1 MHRDLLLDREI
12 VRLNKQHKRK
22 RENHDISLNLIKEEM
37 LKYQEAQ
44 WAPDGEISEL
54 KEIVQTLIG
63 QVKGKGMASD
73 PTPQAS
79 GAGGR
84 NAPPQLGGRATGAP
98 GGGGDSNDDGKESGR
113 KPDDNRKGRR
123 DERPATQSETTMT
136 PRMPNSLTSFPAPW
150 PTRWDNE

>member
-12 VRLNKQHKRK
+12 VWLNKQHKRK
-22 RENHDISLNLIKEEM
+22 PENHDISLNLMKQEM

-44 WAPDGEISEL
+44 WAPNGEIAEL

-73 PTPQAS
+73 PTPQAY

-84 NAPPQLGGRATGAP
+84 NVPP
-98 GGGGDSNDDGKESGR
+98 
-113 KPDDNRKGRR
+113 
-123 DERPATQSETTMT
+123 
-136 PRMPNSLTSFPAPW
+136 
-150 PTRWDNE
+150 